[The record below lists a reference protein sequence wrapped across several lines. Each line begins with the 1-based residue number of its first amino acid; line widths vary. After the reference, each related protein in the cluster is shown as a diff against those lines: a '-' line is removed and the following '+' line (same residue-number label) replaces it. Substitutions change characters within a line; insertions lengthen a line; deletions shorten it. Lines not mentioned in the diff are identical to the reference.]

1 MKVIQLHKDE
11 NTLLKEAIANDRQSQ
26 QQLYELFAP
35 KMLSVCRQYI
45 ADIHHAED
53 VMLIAFMKVFKHL
66 NNFRNE
72 GSFEGWV
79 RRIMIRESITFLRKQ
94 KHVEYFTDE
103 VPESNNTFIVTESL
117 LAVND
122 IQRLIDEL
130 PEGYRI
136 VFLMYAVEG
145 FKHREIAEE
154 LRISVNTSKSQLF
167 KARKLLQ
174 QKIQNLNRRDHGTR
188 GI

>member
-11 NTLLKEAIANDRQSQ
+11 NTLLKKAIANDRQSQ
-26 QQLYELFAP
+26 HQLYELFAP

-53 VMLIAFMKVFKHL
+53 VMLTAFMKVFKHL
-66 NNFRNE
+66 KNFRNE
-72 GSFEGWV
+72 GSFEGWI
-79 RRIMIRESITFLRKQ
+79 RRIMIRESVSFLRKQ
-94 KHVEYFTDE
+94 KRVEFFTDE
-103 VPESNNTFIVTESL
+103 LPESNNTVIVAESH

-122 IQRLIDEL
+122 IQRIIDEL

-154 LRISVNTSKSQLF
+154 LKISVNTSKTQLF
-167 KARKLLQ
+167 KARRLLQ
-174 QKIQNLNRRDHGTR
+174 QKIQNFNTRDHGTR
-188 GI
+188 